1 MTIGENN
8 ISAPKMAAISAAI
21 LTYIK
26 TGEEAAYYAA
36 QAEAD
41 AQGSAMPSPAS
52 AGPPNMWGT
61 AGRSDIMQMRSMMQ
75 MRAFK

>member
-1 MTIGENN
+1 MTIDTK
-8 ISAPKMAAISAAI
+8 KMAAISAAI
-21 LTYIK
+21 FTYIK

-41 AQGSAMPSPAS
+41 AQAATMSASGPIN
-52 AGPPNMWGT
+52 PPNMWGT
-61 AGRSDIMQMRSMMQ
+61 SGRSDIMQMRSMMQ